1 MRVERKLPLREQ
13 VFIAS
18 LAYHGFRVARRHDRL
33 KFNRSYVIPST
44 KQEDA
49 NLIDFWIKP
58 AWSFA
63 FIPVQVTQRGTAIIR
78 QRNPLIAEERFR
90 DFSEESERRVR
101 RKRRVCKRCRIAFA
115 MIRDYTG
122 LKPSKSVA
130 WGDRKALQK
139 ALQALG
145 DYTNAR
151 VSIC

>member
-13 VFIAS
+13 VFVAS

-33 KFNRSYVIPST
+33 KFNRRYIIPST

-49 NLIDFWIKP
+49 SLIDFWIKP

-63 FIPVQVTQRGTAIIR
+63 LIPVQVTQRGTAILR
-78 QRNPLIAEERFR
+78 QRNPLIPEDRFR
-90 DFSEESERRVR
+90 GFSEESEQRVR
-101 RKRRVCKRCRIAFA
+101 RKRRICRRCRIAFA

-122 LKPSKSVA
+122 GKPSKSVA

-139 ALQALG
+139 AIQVLG
-145 DYTNAR
+145 NYAGTR